1 MIDIPFYESL
11 PSLKRFEDTSD
22 PKNYHPLPDD
32 WYIAITDVR
41 NSTIA
46 IENGRYKEV
55 NAMGAISI
63 MGVLNITGSYNFPF
77 IFGGDGA
84 TIAIPGA
91 IKDEVLN
98 SLRGVQIL
106 AKTEFDLEIRAGLIP
121 ISHIRKFGHDVRV
134 TRVQMSSY
142 YHQAAFIGGGIQFA
156 DNLLKDVQKGPE
168 FHVENL
174 TNKSVSNF
182 VGMECRWEEVRNK
195 RGEVHSL
202 LIEATS
208 QDPEEK
214 SELYRH
220 IYEMINSVYGD
231 EEDHKPIGLDNLKM
245 TLSNRN
251 LSVEKNIQ
259 THNTSF
265 WNRVKYWLMLRFKWI
280 IGVIFMRYNIK
291 TEVTEWGS
299 YKPDLVA
306 NTDYRK
312 FDDMLRM
319 VLAGT
324 TEQRKTIDTM
334 LDSLYKKGK
343 IVYGIHHAESALI
356 TCVILNHQKGHI
368 HLVDG
373 SDGGYAIAAKMMK
386 KQLRTT

>member
-22 PKNYHPLPDD
+22 PINYHPLPDD
-32 WYIAITDVR
+32 WFIAITDVR

-84 TIAIPGA
+84 TIAIPGS
-91 IKDEVLN
+91 IKNEVLN

-106 AKTEFDLEIRAGLIP
+106 AKTEFDLDIRAGLIP
-121 ISHIRKFGHDVRV
+121 VSHIRKHGHEVNV
-134 TRVQMSSY
+134 ARVQVSSY

-156 DNLLKDVQKGPE
+156 DNLLKDPFKGPE

-174 TNKSVSNF
+174 TNNSDSNF
-182 VGMECRWEEVRNK
+182 AGMECRWEEVRNK

-202 LIEATS
+202 LIEATV

-220 IYEMINSVYGD
+220 IYELIRTVYGD
-231 EEDHKPIGLDNLKM
+231 EDDHKPIRLDSLKM
-245 TLSNRN
+245 TLSNRD

-259 THNTSF
+259 THDTSLF
-265 WNRVKYWLMLRFKWI
+265 NRVKYWLMLRYKWI
-280 IGVIFMRYNIK
+280 LGIILMRYNVK

-299 YKPDLVA
+299 YKPDLVE

-324 TEQRKTIDTM
+324 KEHRETINEM

-343 IVYGIHHAESALI
+343 IIYGIHHAESALI

-386 KQLRTT
+386 KQTRST